1 MKYREI
7 FQSEQVFRGVNT
19 CKNTMNKDDLI
30 VGDGMGRDEDLKKRD
45 KKELKDG
52 LKEEEVSLK
61 MKRKPPKEM
70 MKGGIRD
77 RSLVSWIRILG
88 WFFLFQVCIDSSLFL
103 FLTTCSVVAA
113 VWWAF
118 IIGFLAGCFALMCVF
133 ISLNCLM
140 WPFLKLKCLHSG
152 TQSSTALRRA
162 ARRPTL

>member
-88 WFFLFQVCIDSSLFL
+88 WFFLFQVCLIFLFFCFSRHAQWWLPSGGLSSLASWQAALPSCAFL
-103 FLTTCSVVAA
+103 S
-113 VWWAF
+113 
-118 IIGFLAGCFALMCVF
+118 
-133 ISLNCLM
+133 
-140 WPFLKLKCLHSG
+140 P
-152 TQSSTALRRA
+152 
-162 ARRPTL
+162 

>member
-88 WFFLFQVCIDSSLFL
+88 WFFLFQVCLIFLFFCFSRHAQWWLLSGGLSSLA
-103 FLTTCSVVAA
+103 SWQAA
-113 VWWAF
+113 SPSCAF
-118 IIGFLAGCFALMCVF
+118 
-133 ISLNCLM
+133 
-140 WPFLKLKCLHSG
+140 
-152 TQSSTALRRA
+152 SS
-162 ARRPTL
+162 P